1 MIMIMTLIKFHITYF
16 FWFYKF
22 LLTKKFYLTIIITIL
37 ITIIKNMPKIF
48 RLKTKENKN
57 FYNPFPTKYERVKML
72 YNSLLNS
79 GYTSCQAFHEAMK
92 LLTVINP
99 NIELSEVSKTTFHI
113 VYPFID
119 NYYEYNIDNHSH
131 N

>member
-1 MIMIMTLIKFHITYF
+1 
-16 FWFYKF
+16 
-22 LLTKKFYLTIIITIL
+22 
-37 ITIIKNMPKIF
+37 MPKIF
-48 RLKTKENKN
+48 RFKTKENKN
-57 FYNPFPTKYERVKML
+57 LYNPLPTKYERVKML

-113 VYPFID
+113 VYPIID
-119 NYYEYNIDNHSH
+119 NYYEINIDNHSH

>member
-1 MIMIMTLIKFHITYF
+1 
-16 FWFYKF
+16 
-22 LLTKKFYLTIIITIL
+22 
-37 ITIIKNMPKIF
+37 MPKIF

-99 NIELSEVSKTTFHI
+99 NIKLSEVSKTTFHI
-113 VYPFID
+113 VYPISD
-119 NYYEYNIDNHSH
+119 NCNENNIDNHSQ